1 MVSRTAER
9 SASTAP
15 GASFV
20 KRLMART
27 GGRSDMLRTIP
38 MPSASGRPTRAF
50 VLSVQ
55 PRSAFVSGDST
66 PSASE
71 SPTSTMRD
79 GARFEGEGDGE
90 AGAAGVL
97 VVADALVAAGE
108 VVAGRV
114 VCARAC
120 LRDAIFAFGGS
131 RRAREIATCAP
142 VWATTRTR
150 G

>member
-15 GASFV
+15 GPSFV

-27 GGRSDMLRTIP
+27 GGRSDIPRTIP

-50 VLSVQ
+50 VLSDQ
-55 PRSAFVSGDST
+55 PLSAFVSGDRT

-79 GARFEGEGDGE
+79 GARFEEEEE
-90 AGAAGVL
+90 AGATGVL
-97 VVADALVAAGE
+97 VVADALVAAGR
-108 VVAGRV
+108 A
-114 VCARAC
+114 ARARGC
-120 LRDAIFAFGGS
+120 LRDAVFAFGRS
-131 RRAREIATCAP
+131 RRAREI
-142 VWATTRTR
+142 
-150 G
+150 